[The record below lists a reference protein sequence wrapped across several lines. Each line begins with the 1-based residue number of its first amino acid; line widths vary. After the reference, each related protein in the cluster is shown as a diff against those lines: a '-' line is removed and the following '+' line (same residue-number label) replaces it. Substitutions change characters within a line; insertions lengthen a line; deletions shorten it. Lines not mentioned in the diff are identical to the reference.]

1 MMMQMIFECLHRFLR
16 PLHQGDIIKL
26 CDMMYHK
33 YRAGIIKL
41 QSKRHR
47 LTILYCKYRFS
58 IYVKLNIYVYHN
70 GNEQT

>member
-41 QSKRHR
+41 QSKRH
-47 LTILYCKYRFS
+47 
-58 IYVKLNIYVYHN
+58 
-70 GNEQT
+70 